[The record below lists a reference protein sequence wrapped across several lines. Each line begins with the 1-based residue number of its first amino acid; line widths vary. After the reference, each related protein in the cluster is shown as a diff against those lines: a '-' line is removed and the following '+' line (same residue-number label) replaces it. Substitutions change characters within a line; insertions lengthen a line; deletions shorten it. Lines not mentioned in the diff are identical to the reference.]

1 MRLDLRDYTQGRIY
15 YGCHEPKRR
24 AVKRLLRPGDVALD
38 VGANVGLFT
47 LLAANA
53 VGSTGEVHAFDL
65 VPATFA
71 ELTENVRIN
80 GFAQVRLTRAA
91 VGAAPGE
98 TTLGLG
104 EHPEGGSGGYMTGG
118 TGAPVEAPVVT
129 LDGYVAQH
137 VPDAPI
143 RLLKVDV
150 EGAEPDVL
158 LGFRERLS
166 VRPPDIVVAE
176 VSPET
181 LGLHGHNAASLEQ
194 LTRSGYR
201 LHRLGPRGRLRP
213 LRNDEVALLAAPNV
227 SQRSTDGL
235 VGLFRQ
241 GQAERKTFFNVFALS
256 SLVNQQ
262 PGSALTR

>member
-1 MRLDLRDYTQGRIY
+1 MRLDLGDYTQRRIY
-15 YGCHEPKRR
+15 YGCHEPLEMR

-47 LLAANA
+47 LLAADA
-53 VGSTGEVHAFDL
+53 VGSTGEVHAFEP

-71 ELTENVRIN
+71 ELNENVRIN
-80 GFAQVRLTRAA
+80 GFEQVRLTRAA

-137 VPDAPI
+137 LPDAPI

-181 LGLHGHNAASLEQ
+181 LGLHGHNAASLLEQ
-194 LTRSGYR
+194 LTGSGYR

-213 LRNDEVALLAAPNV
+213 LRSDEVALLAAPNV
-227 SQRSTDGL
+227 SQQSSDGL

-241 GQAERKTFFNVFALS
+241 GLAERKTFFNVFALQP
-256 SLVNQQ
+256 LV
-262 PGSALTR
+262 S